1 MKTID
6 VHIPYEDIIS
16 RIPGLFAVIENGRK
30 VSAAKYQDGCYG
42 HIVADIKLPKKPEK
56 PELPENPEVPENVML
71 VVNGIKILKEGEI
84 YTYKTIM
91 MYYYQYK
98 ELLPKDDVF
107 IKFVENGIG
116 KVYIN
121 IDNAPLAPD
130 YIYMSQV
137 DGWLKK
143 LNLLKTQCVYYQK
156 LRNEKKNDEH
166 LCCLCDYYANIGGN
180 TLLDKLEKIRN
191 NRAVVAKRYFGYA
204 QDNTHIELNIDLET
218 THKDLGVTTPN
229 VELWSPYK
237 TYREGDE
244 VFYDGKLYVANKEE
258 SKGEWDEE
266 LEINKFSKTEW
277 KVKKPIFQI
286 TKKPEEKEANKT
298 EEKETNK
305 LEDITSVTIEG
316 KTDSKL
322 KDLRRSVTY
331 VNEQDIPEKPLG
343 YKDWLFYYRV
353 GVVRN
358 VSARTDDDGNI
369 VTIDGRTAIGDKDKD
384 KLLAYGDIIADIKA
398 KKSEKTI
405 TFVYL
410 LGVHLTATYAEKIK
424 KNGKTLHTWQNF
436 KARMVDEKYDGGIR
450 YEETYTYFAGSEL
463 DKLINGKFGVDEK
476 STKESNY
483 TFKEYT
489 EGKYDNAFDVFR
501 FEFDTSSNKSS
512 YEQKIYN
519 KTFTST
525 ANISNFTLQRN
536 GWNDFDGCGVIRLDY
551 LSGITYA
558 PTKEIDVQIQRGST
572 SAFEQHIAFG
582 EIKTFEDLE
591 NHSGSYFTVTEG

>member
-16 RIPGLFAVIENGRK
+16 RIPGLFAVIDNGRK
-30 VSAAKYQDGCYG
+30 VSAANYQGGCYG
-42 HIVADIKLPKKPEK
+42 HIVADIKLPCA
-56 PELPENPEVPENVML
+56 L
-71 VVNGIKILKEGEI
+71 VVTGTNMLKQGEI
-84 YTYKTIM
+84 HTYKTIM

-98 ELLPKDDVF
+98 YLLPKDDVF
-107 IKFVENGIG
+107 IKFVEDGIG
-116 KVYIN
+116 KVYID
-121 IDNAPLAPD
+121 IDNAPLAPE

-143 LNLLKTQCVYYQK
+143 LNLLQTQCDYYNK
-156 LRNEKKNDEH
+156 LPPEKKNDEH

-180 TLLDKLEKIRN
+180 TLLKKVEGIRDE
-191 NRAVVAKRYFGYA
+191 RAGVAKRYFGYA
-204 QDNTHIELNIDLET
+204 QDNTHIELDIDLET

-237 TYREGDE
+237 IYRKGDE
-244 VFYDGKLYVANKEE
+244 VFYDGKLYVAEQDE
-258 SKGEWDEE
+258 SKGIWDEG
-266 LEINKFSKTEW
+266 LEINKFSDKEW
-277 KVKKPIFQI
+277 EVKEPKFNIIEKADNDKPNTI
-286 TKKPEEKEANKT
+286 K
-298 EEKETNK
+298 
-305 LEDITSVTIEG
+305 DITSFTVNG
-316 KTDSKL
+316 LTDSKL
-322 KDLRRSVTY
+322 KDLRRSITY

-353 GVVRN
+353 DVVRN

-369 VTIDGRTAIGDKDKD
+369 VTLDGNTAIGDKDKNH
-384 KLLAYGDIIADIKA
+384 LMAYGDIITDITYKEVVDENIPNF
-398 KKSEKTI
+398 KTKTI

-410 LGVHLTATYAEKIK
+410 LGVHLTATYAGTIE
-424 KNGKTLHTWQNF
+424 KNGKTIHTWQDF
-436 KARMVDEKYDGGIR
+436 TAKKKGTDYEGGIR
-450 YEETYTYFAGSEL
+450 YEETYTYFAGSDL
-463 DKLINGKFGVDEK
+463 DKLISGKFGIDEN
-476 STKESNY
+476 STEESTY
-483 TFKEYT
+483 TFKDYVK
-489 EGKYDNAFDVFR
+489 GKYDNAFDIFR

-512 YEQKIYN
+512 YVQKIYN
-519 KTFTST
+519 KAFTST

-536 GWNDFDGCGVIRLDY
+536 GWDDFDGCGVTRLDY

-591 NHSGSYFTVTEG
+591 NHSGSYFTLTEG

>member
-16 RIPGLFAVIENGRK
+16 RVPGLFAVIDNGRK
-30 VSAAKYQDGCYG
+30 VSAANYQDGCYG
-42 HIVADIKLPKKPEK
+42 HIVADIKLPNTKEETVK
-56 PELPENPEVPENVML
+56 L
-71 VVNGIKILKEGEI
+71 VVNGIKILNEGEI

-107 IKFVENGIG
+107 IKFVEEGIG
-116 KVYIN
+116 KVYIK
-121 IDNAPLAPD
+121 IDNAPLAPE

-143 LNLLKTQCVYYQK
+143 LNLLQTQCVYYND
-156 LRNEKKNDEH
+156 LPNGKKNDEH
-166 LCCLCDYYANIGGN
+166 LCCLCDYYAKIGG
-180 TLLDKLEKIRN
+180 TALLDKVKDLKSKRN
-191 NRAVVAKRYFGYA
+191 EVAKKYSGYA
-204 QDNTHIELNIDLET
+204 QDNTHIELHIDLET

-244 VFYDGKLYVANKEE
+244 VFYDGKLYVANKGG

-277 KVKKPIFQI
+277 DVKEPKFQI

-298 EEKETNK
+298 EEKEANK
-305 LEDITSVTIEG
+305 PEDITSFTIG
-316 KTDSKL
+316 GRTDSKL

-358 VSARTDDDGNI
+358 ISARTDEEGNI
-369 VTIDGRTAIGDKDKD
+369 VTLDGTTATSADDKDN
-384 KLLAYGDIIADIKA
+384 LLAYGDIIAEIKVPELEEEH
-398 KKSEKTI
+398 KTTLEESDKTI

-410 LGVHLTATYAEKIK
+410 LGVHLTATYAGSIE

-436 KARMVDEKYDGGIR
+436 KARMVDKKYDGGIR
-450 YEETYTYFAGSEL
+450 YEETYTSFAGSEL
-463 DKLINGKFGVDEK
+463 DKLICGKFGVDEK

-483 TFKEYT
+483 TFKDYT

-536 GWNDFDGCGVIRLDY
+536 GWNDFDGCGVTRLDY

-591 NHSGSYFTVTEG
+591 NHSGSYFTLTEG

>member
-16 RIPGLFAVIENGRK
+16 RVPGLFAVINNGRK
-30 VSAAKYQDGCYG
+30 VLAANYQDGCYG
-42 HIVADIKLPKKPEK
+42 HIVADIKLPNTENEK
-56 PELPENPEVPENVML
+56 VNL
-71 VVNGIKILKEGEI
+71 VVNGIKILNEGEI

-98 ELLPKDDVF
+98 ELLPKDNVF
-107 IKFVENGIG
+107 IKFVEDGIG

-121 IDNAPLAPD
+121 IDNAPLAPE

-143 LNLLKTQCVYYQK
+143 LNLLQTQCKHYQE
-156 LRNEKKNDEH
+156 LREEKKNDEH
-166 LCCLCDYYANIGGN
+166 LCCLCDYYANIGGQV
-180 TLLDKLEKIRN
+180 LLDKVKDLAKERNEVAEK
-191 NRAVVAKRYFGYA
+191 YFGYA

-237 TYREGDE
+237 TYMEGDE
-244 VFYDGKLYVANKEE
+244 VFYDGKLYVANKGG

-266 LEINKFSKTEW
+266 LEINKFSNEEW
-277 KVKKPIFQI
+277 VVKEPKFQMTQKPKKNEPNKVK
-286 TKKPEEKEANKT
+286 
-298 EEKETNK
+298 
-305 LEDITSVTIEG
+305 DITSFTIEG
-316 KTDSKL
+316 RTDSKL

-331 VNEQDIPEKPLG
+331 VNEQDVPEKPLG

-369 VTIDGRTAIGDKDKD
+369 VTLDGRTASSDKDKD
-384 KLLAYGDIIADIKA
+384 KLLAYGDIITSITT
-398 KKSEKTI
+398 KKTNNTI

-410 LGVHLTATYAEKIK
+410 LGVHLTATYADSIE

-436 KARMVDEKYDGGIR
+436 EARMVDGKYDGGIR
-450 YEETYTYFAGSEL
+450 YEETYTYFTGSEL

-483 TFKEYT
+483 TFKDYT

-536 GWNDFDGCGVIRLDY
+536 GWDDFDGCGVIRLDY

-591 NHSGSYFTVTEG
+591 NHSGSYFTLTEG

>member
-16 RIPGLFAVIENGRK
+16 RIPGLFAVIDNGRK
-30 VSAAKYQDGCYG
+30 VSAATYQDGCYG
-42 HIVADIKLPKKPEK
+42 HIVADIQLPYA
-56 PELPENPEVPENVML
+56 L
-71 VVNGIKILKEGEI
+71 VVNGTNILKQDEI

-98 ELLPKDDVF
+98 DLLPKDNVF
-107 IKFVENGIG
+107 IKFVEDGIG
-116 KVYIN
+116 KVYID
-121 IDNAPLAPD
+121 IDNAPLAPE

-143 LNLLKTQCVYYQK
+143 LNLLQKQCVYYNN
-156 LRNEKKNDEH
+156 LPPEKKNDEH
-166 LCCLCDYYANIGGN
+166 LCCLCDYYANIGGD
-180 TLLDKLEKIRN
+180 TLLGKVKVLKTKRDD
-191 NRAVVAKRYFGYA
+191 VAETYCGYA
-204 QDNTHIELNIDLET
+204 QENTHIELNVDLET

-237 TYREGDE
+237 IYRKGDE
-244 VFYDGKLYVANKEE
+244 VFYDGKLYVAKQDE

-266 LEINKFSKTEW
+266 LEINKFSNEEW
-277 KVKKPIFQI
+277 EVKEPKFKIIEKADKDKPNTI
-286 TKKPEEKEANKT
+286 K
-298 EEKETNK
+298 
-305 LEDITSVTIEG
+305 DITSFTVNG
-316 KTDSKL
+316 LTDSKL

-331 VNEQDIPEKPLG
+331 VNEQDVPEKPLG

-353 GVVRN
+353 DVVRN

-369 VTIDGRTAIGDKDKD
+369 VTLDGRTATSVDDKDN
-384 KLLAYGDIIADIKA
+384 LLAYGDIIADIKTD
-398 KKSEKTI
+398 KTKKTI

-410 LGVHLTATYAEKIK
+410 LGVQLTATYAGSFE
-424 KNGKTLHTWQNF
+424 KNGKTLHTWQDF
-436 KARMVDEKYDGGIR
+436 TAKKKGEDYEGGIR
-450 YEETYTYFAGSEL
+450 YEETYTYFAGSDL
-463 DKLINGKFGVDEK
+463 DKLISGKFVDDENSADK
-476 STKESNY
+476 TTY
-483 TFKEYT
+483 TFYKYVK
-489 EGKYDNAFDVFR
+489 GAYDNAFDIFR

-512 YEQKIYN
+512 YVQKIYN
-519 KTFTST
+519 KAFTST

-536 GWNDFDGCGVIRLDY
+536 GWDDFDGCGIMRLDY

-591 NHSGSYFTVTEG
+591 NHSGSYFTLTEG